1 MSQKNLRRDSLTSRQ
16 ERFINEYLLSGN
28 ATDAAR
34 IAGYSEKSAKV
45 RACRLTKDN
54 RIASAIAAKQAENAA
69 KLELKREDVL
79 KGLLEAV
86 KLAEEQANPAA
97 LVSAWREI
105 GRVIGC
111 YQPETK
117 RVELSAEGQ
126 ALQYRYAGMSDEE
139 LLEII
144 LRH

>member
-1 MSQKNLRRDSLTSRQ
+1 MSSKNLKCDSLTSRQ

-28 ATDAAR
+28 AADAAR
-34 IAGYSEKSAKV
+34 RAGYCEKSAKV

-69 KLELKREDVL
+69 KLELTREDVL
-79 KGLLEAV
+79 SGLLEAV
-86 KLAEEQANPAA
+86 KLAKAQANPTA

-117 RVELSAEGQ
+117 RIELSAEGK

-144 LRH
+144 SRH

>member
-1 MSQKNLRRDSLTSRQ
+1 MSKLLLLNSRQ
-16 ERFINEYLLSGN
+16 KKFVDEFVLCGN
-28 ATDAAR
+28 ATEAAR
-34 IAGYSEKSAKV
+34 RAGYSTTSAKV
-45 RACRLTKDN
+45 RACRLTEDN
-54 RIASAIAAKQAENAA
+54 RIASAIAVKQAENAA
-69 KLELKREDVL
+69 KLELTREDVL
-79 KGLLEAV
+79 NGLLEAV
-86 KLAEEQANPAA
+86 KLAKEQANPAA